1 MSPNMTGSL
10 RPRAPFFGRC
20 MMETVENG
28 NKKEAVRKRKERDA
42 RLRELFQAVD
52 DYVEQA

>member
-10 RPRAPFFGRC
+10 IPRAPFFGRC

-28 NKKEAVRKRKERDA
+28 IKKEAVRKRKERDA

>member
-10 RPRAPFFGRC
+10 IPRAPFLGRY